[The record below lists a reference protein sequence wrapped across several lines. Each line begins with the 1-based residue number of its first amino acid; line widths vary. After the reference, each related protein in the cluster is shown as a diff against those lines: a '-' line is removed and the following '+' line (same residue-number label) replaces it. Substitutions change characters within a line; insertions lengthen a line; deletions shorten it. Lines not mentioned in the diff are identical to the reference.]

1 MDTAY
6 AALAAHI
13 RNYVHLSAEDEV
25 MLPQYLK
32 YVSLSKKEY
41 LLKEGQVCNAC
52 YFVVNGCMRMYFIQ
66 ENGTEQTTQFA
77 IEHWWMSD
85 YFSYGLQTASRY
97 HIQAVENT
105 EVLAITKESFM
116 ELYKAI
122 PALESYSRQMAER
135 AYGAAQQRFYT
146 IYGMSAEERYRG
158 FVEKYPAFVQRVP
171 QYMLASLLGFTPEFL
186 SKLRAKMK

>member
-13 RNYVHLSAEDEV
+13 RNYVTLSDEEEAL
-25 MLPQYLK
+25 LPQYLK
-32 YVSLSKKEY
+32 HVTLRKKEY
-41 LLKEGQVCNAC
+41 LLKEGQVCNAG
-52 YFVVNGCMRMYFIQ
+52 YFVVKGCMRMYFIQ

-77 IEHWWMSD
+77 IEYWWMSD
-85 YFSYGLQTASRY
+85 YFSYSVQQPSRY
-97 HIQAVENT
+97 HIQTVENT
-105 EVLAITKESFM
+105 EVLAITKESFK

-135 AYGAAQQRFYT
+135 AYGAAQHRFYS
-146 IYGMSAEERYRG
+146 IYGMSAEERYRT

-171 QYMLASLLGFTPEFL
+171 QYLLASLLGFTPEFL